1 MSLARGVSV
10 AGNVPVRSFTKVE
23 SVKIVEAYCSVDQSG
38 CEVAGSRHRCAV
50 HLVREGAALNRSAQ
64 KRDPTLGL
72 SSSVK
77 F

>member
-38 CEVAGSRHRCAV
+38 CEVAGSRH
-50 HLVREGAALNRSAQ
+50 LVREGAALNRSAQ